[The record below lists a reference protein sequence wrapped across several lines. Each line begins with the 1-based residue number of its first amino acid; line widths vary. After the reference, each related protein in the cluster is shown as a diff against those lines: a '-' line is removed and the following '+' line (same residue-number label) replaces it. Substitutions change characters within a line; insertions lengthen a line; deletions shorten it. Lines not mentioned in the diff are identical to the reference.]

1 MSDLFDSFNS
11 LIKNDIIPI
20 SKKFLE
26 RNKNDINKLL
36 ERLYSD
42 NKQDFQDLR
51 DNNNEVFNNNLNSQE
66 YDDLEKRLKS
76 IRSKIIEL
84 QAKLSQEKKN

>member
-76 IRSKIIEL
+76 IRSKIIVL

>member
-51 DNNNEVFNNNLNSQE
+51 DDNNEVFNNNLNSQE